1 MKPFLAAAL
10 ICLATNATA
19 ETYPSRPIT
28 IVVPTTAGGPPDT
41 LARLI
46 AEPMRSVLGQPV
58 IVENVTGAGA
68 TLGVARVARAAPD
81 GYTLSLGHVNSHVFS
96 SLTYPTTYDV
106 LKDFEPIALLTL
118 APMAIYGRM
127 GLPGTNLK
135 ELAAWLKE
143 NPDKLSFGSVG
154 VGGPA
159 RVWAADFQDKIGT
172 RFQFVPYRGAIA
184 AAQDVVAGQ
193 IDLSG
198 GEGTNALTLSRAGK
212 LKIYAVLTEKRWSVA
227 PDVPTIRETGVPG
240 LEMPFWHGIWAP
252 KGTPQEVIAK
262 LNAAVVHALADP
274 VVRARFVQSGQD
286 TYPPDQQTP
295 QFLGAYHKAEVEKW
309 GVVIK
314 ATGVK
319 AE

>member
-1 MKPFLAAAL
+1 MKPFLAVAL
-10 ICLATNATA
+10 VLLATNAA
-19 ETYPSRPIT
+19 AQTYPSRPVT
-28 IVVPTTAGGPPDT
+28 IIVPTTPGGPPDT

-96 SLTYPTTYDV
+96 SLTYSVSYD
-106 LKDFEPIALLTL
+106 LLNDFEPIALLTI
-118 APMAIYGRM
+118 APMAIYGRL
-127 GLPGTNLK
+127 GLPGANLK
-135 ELAAWLKE
+135 ELVAWLKD

-159 RVWAADFQDKIGT
+159 RVWAADFQNKIGT

-198 GEGTNALTLSRAGK
+198 GEGTNALTLSRAGR
-212 LKIYAVLTEKRWSVA
+212 LKIYAVLSEKRWAPA

-240 LEMPFWHGIWAP
+240 LEMPFWHAIWAP
-252 KGTPQEVIAK
+252 KGTPPDVIAK

-274 VVRARFVQSGQD
+274 TVRARLAQSGQD
-286 TYPPDQQTP
+286 TYPLDQQTP

-309 GVVIK
+309 GAVIK

>member
-19 ETYPSRPIT
+19 ETYPTRPIT

>member
-1 MKPFLAAAL
+1 MKSFLAAAL
-10 ICLATNATA
+10 MLLATSANA
-19 ETYPSRPIT
+19 ETFPSRPIT

-46 AEPMRSVLGQPV
+46 AEPMRAVLGQPV

-96 SLTYPTTYDV
+96 SLTYPTNYDV

-118 APMAIYGRM
+118 APMAIYGRI
-127 GLPGTNLK
+127 GLPGANLK
-135 ELAAWLKE
+135 ELAAWLKD

-159 RVWAADFQDKIGT
+159 RVWAADFQSKIGT
-172 RFQFVPYRGAIA
+172 RLQFVPYRGAIA

-193 IDLSG
+193 IDMSG
-198 GEGTNALTLSRAGK
+198 GEGTNALALSRAGK
-212 LKIYAVLTEKRWSVA
+212 LKIYAMLSEKRWSVA
-227 PDVPTIRETGVPG
+227 PDVPTIGETGVPG

-252 KGTPQEVIAK
+252 KGTPPDVIAK

-274 VVRARFVQSGQD
+274 TVRARFAQSGQD

-295 QFLGAYHKAEVEKW
+295 QYLAAYHKAEVEKW

-319 AE
+319 AQ